1 MPSPNCPVFCQP
13 QHGAAPE
20 EQQDKGNVLTQREW
34 DRVMEDQEAAGVDAQ
49 SLLRFGRERTR
60 ANTNIYYTLTSAPW
74 AFKTQMVDK
83 NHLGKT
89 AVQLTEWLRSHRSP
103 HSDHTQPTLGTLLQE
118 HLLKCRQTINYYN
131 KWVTEQRGPS
141 VALSQMVELQRR
153 GPGHCQSNSLGT
165 WNIIV
170 RLLKTKY
177 INIHRIK

>member
-1 MPSPNCPVFCQP
+1 ME
-13 QHGAAPE
+13 QHQKNSRIRE
-20 EQQDKGNVLTQREW
+20 MSWHKGSETGW
-34 DRVMEDQEAAGVDAQ
+34 W
-49 SLLRFGRERTR
+49 RTR
-60 ANTNIYYTLTSAPW
+60 KLQVWTLSLFWDLAGRGHGQTPISIYYTLTSAPW